1 MDNLFLLPNLALQK
15 ILQAVRGGSTGE
27 MTSCC
32 ALHKTFCSNWRAA
45 PSAKANICA
54 KDPTARCNLN
64 TSSIYSVW
72 LFKIQYFKLWN
83 PASKGKEVN
92 IRKYILEKV
101 QDILLAMCY
110 LFHNIDQ
117 VNIC

>member
-1 MDNLFLLPNLALQK
+1 
-15 ILQAVRGGSTGE
+15 VRGGSTGE

-101 QDILLAMCY
+101 QDILLAICY